1 MSKKGN
7 GKVKNTKRSDK
18 KVERLTFKDFEFW
31 IVTFSV
37 LFKPYMWC
45 VDGLNIL
52 FKWLGEYDMQKQID
66 NPFTTL
72 FVWHLL
78 CGLVLLGYMVVYLF
92 GYFTLPFTP
101 IESLIH
107 NIVMFTWGFCFLR
120 SAYLDWRYQHRLS
133 FMSPSVLTN
142 GEVPLSTD
150 DLTNHP
156 KKPDLYVGDG
166 FDWTVKHRQL
176 LHTLQEERNKPK
188 KKWVSMIYDGKHRA
202 FVDELRLP
210 TTFNPLNWRS
220 HSQSV
225 SDLRKKYPKLDSC
238 LQLVGFP
245 AIPDLAG
252 KALYHGLYQG
262 KDFSIWATESN
273 RASHGCIMGTTGAGK
288 TVGFNTL
295 MTQDIR
301 KGRLVI
307 YLDPKGDLDTLVN
320 MFCAALDAG
329 RIEDFMVIHAGQHD
343 LSAKANF
350 FGNFSDVSQVANRMT
365 SSLNQGG
372 SGQNF
377 TEESWMAINQ
387 VAQALHE
394 INVKIDPASLRFYVS
409 RPIELLRRYCEKIY
423 PPLYPDFHEKVE
435 KFTKG
440 YVKLAKEEK
449 KELSKM
455 QARNMAI
462 LKYVQLKQDELN
474 DETSGIEIDY
484 IGMSNRVDFDLYEIT
499 KNDET
504 HRRKMISSVFPL
516 LSKINNTK
524 QSSMFSYYQS
534 DLLKKNED
542 GSYCRDEDGN
552 YYKRKE
558 YNVKEMLDNPSRN
571 QIVYIGISSLANKI
585 LSETMV
591 RAFLQDL
598 TNCAGVLNDNGRQA
612 GKDGQGAFIFI
623 DEMAEVATESAIQ
636 LLNKARSTG
645 IRVTW
650 ATQTISDIVVAF
662 KGDEDK
668 AKQILANSQGFKILF
683 RLKDNDYTKLILESF
698 DKVTVKGVVQESGVI
713 DKNVKDFRTTNGDK
727 ITPVETTLLTHEM
740 LTSLP
745 NGHAIF
751 INAANEAYKVVF
763 PRVVSDDEAFA
774 NYVLSGEVKEDRET
788 EQGRKNIRFIMEKA
802 NEVKIP
808 AEEAQSYI
816 EEAER
821 INKSRQGSGV
831 ENENKSDEV
840 IEQFSFDSSSNDDLK
855 DDDDFLISQ
864 DDMGLSSNGFDDDN
878 WGDDWDDDFEEEE
891 SSDTKESVTKNQENS
906 KTNNNINDQ
915 LNKKE
920 VSNMSTVT
928 TANMGNGIVI
938 DESVKKKNTLIADG
952 KPYSNTALR
961 ELQDYVLD
969 KVKGEND
976 IYLSLKDYELL
987 VPFSLMKEFSVNI
1000 LNYSDVDGA
1009 KSDLSCF
1016 LSRKLKL
1023 DTAGNKSWYFCF
1035 KLGNLTKLKK
1045 AIESKETVINILPV
1059 DSKLVEEKVIDSE

>member
-1 MSKKGN
+1 MTKNKVVLKEICRATFIEPFKILWGLYVWCIDRLN
-7 GKVKNTKRSDK
+7 G
-18 KVERLTFKDFEFW
+18 F
-31 IVTFSV
+31 
-37 LFKPYMWC
+37 
-45 VDGLNIL
+45 
-52 FKWLGEYDMQKQID
+52 FKWLTELDMQKQID
-66 NPFTTL
+66 NPFTSL
-72 FVWHLL
+72 FVWHLM
-78 CGLVLLGYMVVYLF
+78 CGLLLMGYLF
-92 GYFTLPFTP
+92 SYWQGYFLLPFTP
-101 IESLIH
+101 QESFIH
-107 NIVMFTWGFCFLR
+107 NIVMFTWGVCFLR

-133 FMSPSVLTN
+133 FMAPKVLTN
-142 GEVPLSTD
+142 GNVPLSTD
-150 DLTNHP
+150 HLANHP

-166 FDWTVKHRQL
+166 FLWEVKHRQL
-176 LHTLQEERNKPK
+176 LYTLQEERNKPK
-188 KKWVSMIYDGKHRA
+188 KKWVNMIYDGKHRS
-202 FVDELRLP
+202 FVDSFTLP
-210 TTFNPLNWRS
+210 TTFNPFNWRY
-220 HSQSV
+220 HNQSV
-225 SDLRKKYPKLDSC
+225 SDLRKRHPRLDSC
-238 LQLVGFP
+238 LKLIGFP
-245 AIPDLAG
+245 IIPDLAG
-252 KALYHGLYQG
+252 KALYHGLDQG
-262 KDFSIWATESN
+262 DSFGIWATESN
-273 RASHGCIMGTTGAGK
+273 RASHGCIIGTTGAGK

-307 YLDPKGDLDTLVN
+307 YLDPKGDLDTLIN

-329 RIEDFMVIHAGQHD
+329 RIDDFMVIHAGQHD

-350 FGNFSDVSQVANRMT
+350 FGNFSDVSQVANRIT
-365 SSLNQGG
+365 SSLSQGG

-435 KFTKG
+435 KFTKD
-440 YVKLAKEEK
+440 YAKKAKEDK

-484 IGMSNRVDFDLYEIT
+484 IGMAKRVDFDLYEIT

-516 LSKINNTK
+516 LSKINNTQ

-534 DLLKKNED
+534 DLLKQRGD
-542 GSYCRDEDGN
+542 GSYYQDKDGN

-558 YNVKEMLDNPSRN
+558 YNVKEMLDNPERN

-598 TNCAGVLNDNGRQA
+598 TNCAGVLNDNGRKA
-612 GKDGQGAFIFI
+612 GKDGQGAYIFI

-662 KGDEDK
+662 RGDKEK
-668 AKQILANSQGFKILF
+668 AKQILANSQGFKIIF
-683 RLKDNDYTKLILESF
+683 RLKDDDLTKIILETF

-713 DKNVKDFRTTNGDK
+713 DKSVGDFRTTNGDK

-774 NYVLSGEVKEDRET
+774 NYVLSDEVKEDRET
-788 EQGRKNIRFIMEKA
+788 EQGRKNIRFIMEKV
-802 NEVKIP
+802 NEVKIS
-808 AEEAQSYI
+808 AEEAQEYI
-816 EEAER
+816 QEAEKR
-821 INKSRQGSGV
+821 KQTKQDIQAEKAIKEDQNKRLINKDDSNDLFAFSVSGDDGLNENMGENIGEKSAENDDWGDWDDWSDDVV
-831 ENENKSDEV
+831 ENEQSTDEVYNNKAQISKAESLKNKGSV
-840 IEQFSFDSSSNDDLK
+840 IEQSTSIN
-855 DDDDFLISQ
+855 
-864 DDMGLSSNGFDDDN
+864 FDDVDN
-878 WGDDWDDDFEEEE
+878 DI
-891 SSDTKESVTKNQENS
+891 KQ
-906 KTNNNINDQ
+906 
-915 LNKKE
+915 
-920 VSNMSTVT
+920 
-928 TANMGNGIVI
+928 
-938 DESVKKKNTLIADG
+938 KNTLMAAG
-952 KPYSNTALR
+952 KIYSNSALND
-961 ELQDYVLD
+961 LQMYLI
-969 KVKGEND
+969 KQLKNNKN
-976 IYLSLKDYELL
+976 IYLSIEDYELL
-987 VPFSLMKEFSVNI
+987 LPFKFIREFATNE
-1000 LNYSDVDGA
+1000 LNYPNLDDA
-1009 KSDLSCF
+1009 IDNFNCF
-1016 LSRKLKL
+1016 INRKIKIEIN
-1023 DTAGNKSWYFCF
+1023 GISSWYFCF
-1035 KLGNLTKLKK
+1035 KLGNFVVLRNKINGKESIITSLPNN
-1045 AIESKETVINILPV
+1045 AIFIESETNK
-1059 DSKLVEEKVIDSE
+1059 D